1 MRRRRPPPPHDG
13 CAFAARCP
21 NAMQICRGLARRS
34 TSLAASGGSIFYMG
48 QPEIA
53 TDEIGRVMVPPA
65 VPVA

>member
-1 MRRRRPPPPHDG
+1 
-13 CAFAARCP
+13 
-21 NAMQICRGLARRS
+21 MQICRGLARRS